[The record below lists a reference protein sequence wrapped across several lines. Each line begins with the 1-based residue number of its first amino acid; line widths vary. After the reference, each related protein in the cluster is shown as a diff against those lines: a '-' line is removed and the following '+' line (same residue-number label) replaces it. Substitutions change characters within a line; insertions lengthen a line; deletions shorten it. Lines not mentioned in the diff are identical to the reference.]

1 MYLIHKKKKEK
12 IDGEKFENL
21 PLNMDFFIKK
31 NLILKS
37 ILSYLFIWELAKKI
51 QFETIQMSTSY
62 ET

>member
-31 NLILKS
+31 NLIFEKHFIISL
-37 ILSYLFIWELAKKI
+37 YLGIGKKNPI
-51 QFETIQMSTSY
+51 
-62 ET
+62 